1 MKVPLNTIKQFPS
14 SNSNRSLRCKYCYR
28 PGHTD
33 TNCRQKCMKRPP
45 TMPEW
50 ISKVE
55 CKKCKKNRHL
65 SFNCPPKYDNKS
77 IKHKNDNRYNK
88 LNNRESANLCE
99 FAGMASHY
107 NTNYWTCAGTS
118 HSHKRKP
125 RSYVKNFCVHK
136 NKLKYPCVT
145 ELYPQHVSNMI
156 YSFGYHRKE
165 IAKICNT
172 KSKILQPQ

>member
-1 MKVPLNTIKQFPS
+1 MRRECIYVKKKNRFRKESARFSNTQKPMKVPHNTIKQFPS

-28 PGHTD
+28 PGNTD
-33 TNCRQKCMKRPP
+33 TNCRQKGMKRPP

-55 CKKCKKNRHL
+55 CKKCKKKGHL
-65 SFNCPPKYDNKS
+65 SFNFPPKYDNRP

-107 NTNYWTCAGTS
+107 NTNYWTCADTS
-118 HSHKRKP
+118 HSHQ
-125 RSYVKNFCVHK
+125 S
-136 NKLKYPCVT
+136 
-145 ELYPQHVSNMI
+145 
-156 YSFGYHRKE
+156 
-165 IAKICNT
+165 
-172 KSKILQPQ
+172 